1 MATPN
6 IARAAYDAGFRG
18 QDLLTAVAVAYAE
31 SGGNPNNYNPEVNAK
46 GGTPPGMGSY
56 GLWQIYRK
64 AHPEF
69 ASWDLTDP
77 ATNARAAFSVWQH
90 GRSPSGAQPSFWP
103 WTTFQHGSQL
113 KFMPRAIAEV
123 ATMGVSDAGAGTM
136 AFFAAMGLFVG
147 AWFFTWRHS
156 RVGR

>member
-1 MATPN
+1 VATPN
-6 IARAAYDAGFRG
+6 IARLAYDAGFRG

-31 SGGNPNNYNPEVNAK
+31 SGGDPKNYNPETAA
-46 GGTPPGMGSY
+46 GTPPGMGSY

-69 ASWDLTDP
+69 ADWDLNDP
-77 ATNARAAFSVWQH
+77 ATNARAAFRVWKSA
-90 GRSPSGAQPSFWP
+90 GGSFRP
-103 WTTFQHGSQL
+103 WSTFQHGSQL

-123 ATMGVSDAGAGTM
+123 ATMGVQEVSAGTM

-147 AWFFTWRHS
+147 AWFFTRRHP
-156 RVGR
+156 RTGR